1 MAKMAIATTAKRC
14 RPLVIASRPNNKTP
28 AMTASSILMMPLKSA
43 CGSQTLPQVGKQLR
57 NRLIVRWGE
66 RAWTDAVMTI
76 ALTSGESALEH
87 GDLAHVA
94 KSCGACVGS
103 LRPQNENAKVLTQ
116 LAIARAM
123 MRAGKPL

>member
-1 MAKMAIATTAKRC
+1 MAKMATRRRRSAVGRWSLPPDRTTR
-14 RPLVIASRPNNKTP
+14 RPNDREQYIDD
-28 AMTASSILMMPLKSA
+28 ALKSA
-43 CGSQTLPQVGKQLR
+43 CRSQTLPQVGKQLR
-57 NRLIVRWGE
+57 NRLIIR
-66 RAWTDAVMTI
+66 WTDPVMTI

-116 LAIARAM
+116 LATARAM
-123 MRAGKPL
+123 MRAGKTL

>member
-1 MAKMAIATTAKRC
+1 MAKMATATTAKRC

-28 AMTASSILMMPLKSA
+28 RNDHEQYIDDA
-43 CGSQTLPQVGKQLR
+43 PQVCLR
-57 NRLIVRWGE
+57 FPNIASGRETVAKSPHYPVGREGLDRSRHDNRS
-66 RAWTDAVMTI
+66 D
-76 ALTSGESALEH
+76 SGESALEH

>member
-1 MAKMAIATTAKRC
+1 
-14 RPLVIASRPNNKTP
+14 
-28 AMTASSILMMPLKSA
+28 
-43 CGSQTLPQVGKQLR
+43 
-57 NRLIVRWGE
+57 
-66 RAWTDAVMTI
+66 MTI

-123 MRAGKPL
+123 MRAGKTL